1 MPHGLAVVVDRME
14 FTRRIVRIDA
24 TIVCERDSH
33 KKILIGKGG
42 ARLREIG
49 SAARYEIEK
58 LLEKKV
64 YLKLWVKVSK
74 KWRESDYLLKDY
86 GYDREDQE

>member
-1 MPHGLAVVVDRME
+1 M
-14 FTRRIVRIDA
+14 
-24 TIVCERDSH
+24 
-33 KKILIGKGG
+33 IGKGG
-42 ARLREIG
+42 TRLREIG
-49 SAARYEIEK
+49 SAAPYETEK

-86 GYDREDQE
+86 GYDKENQE